1 MKRLPVCPT
10 YDFLQSGHV
19 NLYTP
24 NNDNFS
30 DIWFL
35 CIRRL
40 CMVLSVRYAILRSV
54 LMNRLVMYVVSF
66 LT

>member
-1 MKRLPVCPT
+1 MKLPPVCPT
-10 YDFLQSGHV
+10 YDFLQSGHA

-24 NNDNFS
+24 DNENFS
-30 DIWFL
+30 DILFL

-40 CMVLSVRYAILRSV
+40 CMVFSVRNAILRSV
-54 LMNRLVMYVVSF
+54 LLNRFVMYVVSF